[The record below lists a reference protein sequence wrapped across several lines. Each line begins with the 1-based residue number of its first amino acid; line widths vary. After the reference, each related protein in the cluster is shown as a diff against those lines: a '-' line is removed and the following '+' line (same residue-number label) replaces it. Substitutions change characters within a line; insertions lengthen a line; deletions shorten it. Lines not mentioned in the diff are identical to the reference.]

1 MPLIMENSPE
11 SGHEGPMGDRYRVH
25 LQNVFEGPMD
35 LLIHLIRK
43 AEVDIYDIPIAQIT
57 NQYLAYLEWM
67 KQMNIDFAGDFVL
80 MASTLT
86 HIKSKM
92 LLPVQLGEEEEE
104 DPRLEI
110 TRPLLEYL
118 RIKSAA
124 EQLAERDLLG
134 DKTFTRK
141 PDADVLK
148 SAQEDQVIR
157 IGLFELID
165 AFQNILDKVSPEHRV
180 DLSRDRVSVRER
192 IAQLTELLEKQE
204 SMTFDELFVESRERF
219 DIIVTFLAILE
230 MAKLSLIRIAQHVPT
245 GIIRIFYQ

>member
-1 MPLIMENSPE
+1 MPLTMDDL
-11 SGHEGPMGDRYRVH
+11 MGTEHAEAADDSYRVR

-35 LLIHLIRK
+35 LLIHLIKK

-57 NQYLAYLEWM
+57 TQYLEYLEWM

-124 EQLAERDLLG
+124 EQLADRDLLG

-141 PDADVLK
+141 PDAEVLESVK
-148 SAQEDQVIR
+148 EDQVIR

-165 AFQNILDKVSPEHRV
+165 AFQKILERVSPDHRV
-180 DLSRDRVSVRER
+180 DMARDRVSVQER
-192 IAQLTELLEKQE
+192 IAQLTDLLEQQE
-204 SMTFDELFVESRERF
+204 SMTFDELFVESRERA

>member
-1 MPLIMENSPE
+1 MKVMQDNQPDA
-11 SGHEGPMGDRYRVH
+11 GHTELNDDLYRVK
-25 LQNVFEGPMD
+25 LQDVFEGPMD
-35 LLIHLIRK
+35 LLIHLIKK

-57 NQYLAYLEWM
+57 TQYLEYLEWM

-86 HIKSKM
+86 HIKSRM
-92 LLPVQLGEEEEE
+92 LLPVQVGEEEEE

-141 PDADVLK
+141 PDAEILENAK
-148 SAQEDQVIR
+148 EDQIIR

-165 AFQNILDKVSPEHRV
+165 AFQSILDKVTPSHRV
-180 DLSRDRVSVRER
+180 DLSRDRVSVQER
-192 IAQLTELLEKQE
+192 ITQLTELLEEKD
-204 SMTFDELFVESRERF
+204 SLTFDELFSSDCERS

-230 MAKLSLIRIAQHVPT
+230 MAKLNLIRIAQHVPT

>member
-1 MPLIMENSPE
+1 
-11 SGHEGPMGDRYRVH
+11 MGADSADHDDDPYRVR
-25 LQNVFEGPMD
+25 LENIFEGPMD
-35 LLIHLIRK
+35 LLIHLIKK

-57 NQYLAYLEWM
+57 TQYLAYLEWM

-86 HIKSKM
+86 HIKSRM
-92 LLPVQLGEEEEE
+92 LLPLQTGEDDDEE

-134 DKTFTRK
+134 DKTFTRR
-141 PDADVLK
+141 PDVDAFREMQD
-148 SAQEDQVIR
+148 DQVIR

-165 AFQNILDKVSPEHRV
+165 AFQNILDKVTEGHRV
-180 DLSRDRVSVRER
+180 DMSRERISVRER
-192 IAQLTELLEKQE
+192 MTQLAELLEEKE
-204 SMTFDELFVESRERF
+204 SMTFDELFSESRDRS

-230 MAKLSLIRIAQHVPT
+230 MAKLNLIRIAQHVPT

>member
-1 MPLIMENSPE
+1 MTTMTDKQMDAP
-11 SGHEGPMGDRYRVH
+11 SGETADDRYRVK
-25 LQNVFEGPMD
+25 LENVFEGPMD
-35 LLIHLIRK
+35 LLVHLIKK

-57 NQYLAYLEWM
+57 EQYLSYLEWM

-92 LLPVQLGEEEEE
+92 LLPAQDGEEEED

-124 EQLAERDLLG
+124 EQLAERNLLG
-134 DKTFTRK
+134 DKTFIRK
-141 PDADVLK
+141 PDSRLFDDVK
-148 SAQEDQVIR
+148 DDQVIR

-165 AFQNILDKVSPEHRV
+165 AFQNILDKVAPSHRV
-180 DLSRDRVSVRER
+180 DLTRDRISVQER
-192 IAQLTELLEKQE
+192 ISQLTALLEENE
-204 SMTFDELFVESRERF
+204 SMTFDELFTDCRKRP

-230 MAKLSLIRIAQHVPT
+230 MAKLSLIHIAQHVPT

>member
-1 MPLIMENSPE
+1 
-11 SGHEGPMGDRYRVH
+11 MGSHMNTGTTETFEDRYRVK

-35 LLIHLIRK
+35 LLIHLIKK
-43 AEVDIYDIPIAQIT
+43 AEVDIYDIPIARIT
-57 NQYLAYLEWM
+57 DQYLEYLEWM

-92 LLPVQLGEEEEE
+92 LLPVQVGEEEEE

-134 DKTFTRK
+134 DKTFVRK
-141 PDADVLK
+141 PNSDTLAGVQD
-148 SAQEDQVIR
+148 DQVIR
-157 IGLFELID
+157 VGLFELID
-165 AFQNILDKVSPEHRV
+165 AFQNILDKVSPDHRV
-180 DLSRDRVSVRER
+180 DLSRDRISVQER
-192 IAQLTELLEKQE
+192 ISQLTEILEEKE
-204 SMTFDELFVESRERF
+204 SLTFDELFATDCERS

-230 MAKLSLIRIAQHVPT
+230 MAKLNLIRIAQHVPT
-245 GIIRIFYQ
+245 GIIRIFYV

>member
-1 MPLIMENSPE
+1 MSMMMDNLMNAAPDESEN
-11 SGHEGPMGDRYRVH
+11 DLYRVR
-25 LQNVFEGPMD
+25 LQDVFEGPMD
-35 LLIHLIRK
+35 LLVHLIKK

-57 NQYLAYLEWM
+57 EQYLEYLEWM
-67 KQMNIDFAGDFVL
+67 QQMNIDFAGDFVL

-86 HIKSKM
+86 HIKSRM
-92 LLPVQLGEEEEE
+92 LLPPQAGEEEEE

-124 EQLAERDLLG
+124 EQLAERNLLG

-141 PDADVLK
+141 PDADILK
-148 SAQEDQVIR
+148 GVEDDQVIR

-165 AFQNILDKVSPEHRV
+165 AFQSILDKVTPGHRV
-180 DLSRDRVSVRER
+180 DLTRDRISVQDR
-192 IAQLTELLEKQE
+192 ISQLAEMLEAQD
-204 SMTFDELFVESRERF
+204 SMTFDELFAEDHQRS

-230 MAKLSLIRIAQHVPT
+230 MAKLNLIRIAQHVPT

>member
-1 MPLIMENSPE
+1 MPLIQDSHTDTTPE
-11 SGHEGPMGDRYRVH
+11 ELNDYLYRVK
-25 LQNVFEGPMD
+25 LQDVFEGPMD
-35 LLIHLIRK
+35 LLIHLIKK

-57 NQYLAYLEWM
+57 SQYLEYLEWM

-86 HIKSKM
+86 HIKSRM
-92 LLPVQLGEEEEE
+92 LLPVQVGEEEEE

-124 EQLAERDLLG
+124 EQLAERNLLG

-141 PDADVLK
+141 ADADILEGV
-148 SAQEDQVIR
+148 QDDQVIR

-165 AFQNILDKVSPEHRV
+165 AFQNILDKVSPDHRV
-180 DLSRDRVSVRER
+180 DLSRDRVSVQER
-192 IAQLTELLEKQE
+192 IAQLTEMLEEKE
-204 SMTFDELFVESRERF
+204 SMTFDELFADNRERS

-230 MAKLSLIRIAQHVPT
+230 MAKLNLLRIAQHVPT

>member
-1 MPLIMENSPE
+1 MGTGHTPE
-11 SGHEGPMGDRYRVH
+11 ADERYQIR
-25 LQNVFEGPMD
+25 LQDVFEGPMD
-35 LLIHLIRK
+35 LLIHLIKK
-43 AEVDIYDIPIAQIT
+43 AEVDIYDIPIARIT
-57 NQYLAYLEWM
+57 TQYLEYLEWM
-67 KQMNIDFAGDFVL
+67 KQMNIDFAGDFIL
-80 MASTLT
+80 MAATLT
-86 HIKSKM
+86 HIKSRM

-141 PDADVLK
+141 PDAEVLE
-148 SAQEDQVIR
+148 SAKEDQVIR

-165 AFQNILDKVSPEHRV
+165 AFQKILERVSPDHRV
-180 DLSRDRVSVRER
+180 DMARDRVSVQER
-192 IAQLTELLEKQE
+192 ITQLTDLLEKQE
-204 SMTFDELFVESRERF
+204 SMTFDELFVDSRERA

-230 MAKLSLIRIAQHVPT
+230 MAKLNLIRIAQHVPT

>member
-1 MPLIMENSPE
+1 MDNLTDTHPD
-11 SGHEGPMGDRYRVH
+11 EGDADLYQVR

-35 LLIHLIRK
+35 LLVHLIKK
-43 AEVDIYDIPIAQIT
+43 AEVDIYDIPIARIT
-57 NQYLAYLEWM
+57 EQYLEYLEWM

-86 HIKSKM
+86 HIKSRM
-92 LLPVQLGEEEEE
+92 LLPAQEGEEEEE

-134 DKTFTRK
+134 ERTFTRK
-141 PDADVLK
+141 PDMDLLKDV
-148 SAQEDQVIR
+148 EDDRLIR

-165 AFQNILDKVSPEHRV
+165 AFQSILDKVTPGHRV
-180 DLSRDRVSVRER
+180 DLTRDRVSVQER
-192 IAQLTELLEKQE
+192 ISQLTEMLEAKE
-204 SMTFDELFVESRERF
+204 SLTFDELFTDNRERH
-219 DIIVTFLAILE
+219 DIIVTFLSILE
-230 MAKLSLIRIAQHVPT
+230 MAKLGLIQIAQHVPT

>member
-1 MPLIMENSPE
+1 MTDNMTAGEPDD
-11 SGHEGPMGDRYRVH
+11 GDDDRYRVK

-35 LLIHLIRK
+35 LLVHLIKK
-43 AEVDIYDIPIAQIT
+43 AEVDIYDIPIARIT
-57 NQYLAYLEWM
+57 EQYLEYLEWM
-67 KQMNIDFAGDFVL
+67 QQMNIDFAGDFVL

-92 LLPVQLGEEEEE
+92 LLPVQEGEAEEE

-110 TRPLLEYL
+110 ARPLLEYL

-124 EQLAERDLLG
+124 EQLAERNLLG
-134 DKTFTRK
+134 ENTFTRR
-141 PDADVLK
+141 PDTDIL
-148 SAQEDQVIR
+148 EDLGDDQVIR

-165 AFQNILDKVSPEHRV
+165 AFQSILDKMASGHRV
-180 DLSRDRVSVRER
+180 DLTQDRVSVRER
-192 IAQLTELLEKQE
+192 ITQLTEMLEARD
-204 SMTFDELFVESRERF
+204 SMTFDELFTDSRERS

-230 MAKLSLIRIAQHVPT
+230 MAKLGLIHIAQHVPT

>member
-1 MPLIMENSPE
+1 MTDNQMDAP
-11 SGHEGPMGDRYRVH
+11 SGEALNKRYRVK
-25 LQNVFEGPMD
+25 LENVFEGPMD
-35 LLIHLIRK
+35 LLVHLIKK

-57 NQYLAYLEWM
+57 EQYLNYLEWM

-92 LLPVQLGEEEEE
+92 LLPAQEGEEEED

-124 EQLAERDLLG
+124 EQLAERNLLG
-134 DKTFTRK
+134 DKTFVRK
-141 PDADVLK
+141 PDNRLFDHI
-148 SAQEDQVIR
+148 QDDQVIR

-165 AFQNILDKVSPEHRV
+165 AFQSILDKVTPSHRV
-180 DLSRDRVSVRER
+180 NLTRDRISVQER
-192 IAQLTELLEKQE
+192 ISQLTEILEANE
-204 SMTFDELFVESRERF
+204 SMTFDELFEECREKP

-230 MAKLSLIRIAQHVPT
+230 MAKLNLIHIAQHVPT

>member
-1 MPLIMENSPE
+1 MPMMMDNLT
-11 SGHEGPMGDRYRVH
+11 GDDPNDAEDDLYRVR
-25 LQNVFEGPMD
+25 LQDIFEGPMD
-35 LLIHLIRK
+35 LLVHLIKK

-57 NQYLAYLEWM
+57 AQYLEYLEWM
-67 KQMNIDFAGDFVL
+67 QQMNIDFAGDFVL

-86 HIKSKM
+86 HIKSRM
-92 LLPVQLGEEEEE
+92 LLPPQAGEEEEE

-124 EQLAERDLLG
+124 EQLAERNLLG

-141 PDADVLK
+141 LDADILEGV
-148 SAQEDQVIR
+148 EDDQVIR

-165 AFQNILDKVSPEHRV
+165 AFQTILDKVTPSHRV
-180 DLSRDRVSVRER
+180 DLTRDRVSVQER
-192 IAQLTELLEKQE
+192 ITQLTEMLEARE
-204 SMTFDELFVESRERF
+204 SMTFDELFADGHQRSDV
-219 DIIVTFLAILE
+219 IVTFLAILE
-230 MAKLSLIRIAQHVPT
+230 MAKLCLIRIAQHVPT

>member
-1 MPLIMENSPE
+1 M
-11 SGHEGPMGDRYRVH
+11 
-25 LQNVFEGPMD
+25 
-35 LLIHLIRK
+35 
-43 AEVDIYDIPIAQIT
+43 DIYDIPIARIT
-57 NQYLAYLEWM
+57 TQYLEYLEWM
-67 KQMNIDFAGDFVL
+67 KQMNIDFAGDFIL
-80 MASTLT
+80 MAATLT
-86 HIKSKM
+86 HIKSRM

-141 PDADVLK
+141 PDAEIIE
-148 SAQEDQVIR
+148 SAKEDQVIR

-165 AFQNILDKVSPEHRV
+165 AFQKILDRVSPDHRV
-180 DLSRDRVSVRER
+180 DMARDRVSVQER
-192 IAQLTELLEKQE
+192 ITQLTDLLEKQA
-204 SMTFDELFVESRERF
+204 SMTFDELFVESRERA

-230 MAKLSLIRIAQHVPT
+230 MAKLNLVRIAQHVPT

>member
-1 MPLIMENSPE
+1 MDNSPDSDHDE
-11 SGHEGPMGDRYRVH
+11 PIGDHYRVRLH
-25 LQNVFEGPMD
+25 NVFEGPMD

-43 AEVDIYDIPIAQIT
+43 AEVDIYDIPIARIT
-57 NQYLAYLEWM
+57 AQYLEYLEWM

-134 DKTFTRK
+134 EKTFTRK

-148 SAQEDQVIR
+148 SVQEDQVIR

-165 AFQNILDKVSPEHRV
+165 AFQKILDKVSPEHRV

-192 IAQLTELLEKQE
+192 ISQLAELLEKQE
-204 SMTFDELFVESRERF
+204 SMTFDELFVDSRERS

-230 MAKLSLIRIAQHVPT
+230 MAKIGLIRIAQHVPT

>member
-1 MPLIMENSPE
+1 MPLSMNDQMDP
-11 SGHEGPMGDRYRVH
+11 GHAEAAEEQYRVR

-35 LLIHLIRK
+35 LLIHLIKK

-57 NQYLAYLEWM
+57 NQYLDYLEWM

-92 LLPVQLGEEEEE
+92 LLPVQEGDEEEE

-124 EQLAERDLLG
+124 EQLAERDVLG

-141 PDADVLK
+141 PDADIVA
-148 SAQEDQVIR
+148 SAREEQVIR

-165 AFQNILDKVSPEHRV
+165 AFQKILEKVSPDHRV
-180 DLSRDRVSVRER
+180 DMERDRVSVQER
-192 IAQLTELLEKQE
+192 IQQLTDQLEKQA
-204 SMTFDELFVESRERF
+204 SLTFDELFMQNRERA
-219 DIIVTFLAILE
+219 DVIVTFLAILE

>member
-1 MPLIMENSPE
+1 MPIIQDNLTDA
-11 SGHEGPMGDRYRVH
+11 DRDDAEDDLYRVR
-25 LQNVFEGPMD
+25 LQDVFEGPMD
-35 LLIHLIRK
+35 LLVHLIKK

-57 NQYLAYLEWM
+57 AQYLEYLEWM
-67 KQMNIDFAGDFVL
+67 QQMNIDFAGDFVL

-86 HIKSKM
+86 HIKSRM
-92 LLPVQLGEEEEE
+92 LLPPQVGEEEEE

-124 EQLAERDLLG
+124 EQLAERNLLG

-141 PDADVLK
+141 PDADILDGV
-148 SAQEDQVIR
+148 EDNQVIH

-165 AFQNILDKVSPEHRV
+165 AFQNILDKVSPDHRV
-180 DLSRDRVSVRER
+180 DLTRDRVSVQER
-192 IAQLTELLEKQE
+192 IAQLTEMLEARE
-204 SMTFDELFVESRERF
+204 SMTFDELFADDHQRS

>member
-1 MPLIMENSPE
+1 MSMITDHLTDADPDDLD
-11 SGHEGPMGDRYRVH
+11 GDLYRVR

-35 LLIHLIRK
+35 LLVHLIKK
-43 AEVDIYDIPIAQIT
+43 AEVDIYDIPISQIT
-57 NQYLAYLEWM
+57 AQYLEYLEWM
-67 KQMNIDFAGDFVL
+67 QQMNIDLAGDFVL

-86 HIKSKM
+86 HIKSRM
-92 LLPVQLGEEEEE
+92 LLPPQAGDEEEE

-124 EQLAERDLLG
+124 EQLAERNLLG
-134 DKTFTRK
+134 EKTFTRK
-141 PDADVLK
+141 PDADILDGGDND
-148 SAQEDQVIR
+148 AVIR

-165 AFQNILDKVSPEHRV
+165 AFQNILDKVSPDHRV
-180 DLSRDRVSVRER
+180 DLTRDRVSVQER
-192 IAQLTELLEKQE
+192 IAQLTEILEVQE
-204 SMTFDELFVESRERF
+204 SMTFDELFAGGHQRS